1 MKKKKVLTIVLL
13 CLGAALALFGLIV
26 LYQAGSNHT
35 GVSGGVTRASTSI
48 QFGADFYTTS
58 AQYSGLAANAVVDL
72 YTLVSYAIGAFS
84 LFFGGLDICIVLLRA
99 DLQELFGKKEAP
111 VEAISE
117 TAEAQ
122 LFSSHCGPL

>member
-26 LYQAGSNHT
+26 LCQASGDHT
-35 GVSGGVTRASTSI
+35 GANGGVLRASTSI

-58 AQYSGLAANAVVDL
+58 AHYSGVVDL
-72 YTLVSYAIGAFS
+72 YALVSYAVGAFS

-117 TAEAQ
+117 TTEA
-122 LFSSHCGPL
+122 